1 MRHHVRKKR
10 EIMKKSESI
19 SELAKAFAKTQQE
32 MKQPLKNAEN
42 PFFNSTYVP
51 LENVAQSITD
61 VATKNG
67 LSYSQ
72 EPTVIDGV
80 VSVTT
85 LVMHSSGEW
94 IEYEPLR
101 LKPDKNNIQGCG
113 SAITYAKRYALSAIF
128 GITSDKDD
136 DGNGAVN
143 YGQVNNQMS
152 QKRPAQKS
160 ELSAKANKLFSQL
173 IDLGQTQEDVAAYV
187 KGFMDKKGLE
197 KSIEAKTAAMEQMK
211 NDILK
216 AKENR

>member
-1 MRHHVRKKR
+1 
-10 EIMKKSESI
+10 MKKSESI

-32 MKQPLKNAEN
+32 LKQPLKNAEN

-51 LENVAQSITD
+51 LENVTQSITD

-143 YGQVNNQMS
+143 YEQVNNQRS

-173 IDLGQTQEDVAAYV
+173 IDLGQTQEDIAAYV
-187 KGFMDKKGLE
+187 KDFMDQKGLE
-197 KSIEAKTAAMEQMK
+197 KSTEAKTAAMEQMK

>member
-1 MRHHVRKKR
+1 
-10 EIMKKSESI
+10 MKKSDSI

-32 MKQPLKNAEN
+32 LKQPLKNAEN

-143 YGQVNNQMS
+143 YEQVNNQRS

-173 IDLGQTQEDVAAYV
+173 IDLGQTQEDIAVYV
-187 KGFMDKKGLE
+187 KGFMDRKGLE
-197 KSIEAKTAAMEQMK
+197 KSTEAKTAAMEQMK